1 MGQEVLDAF
10 WKSNDRIYNENTLLY
25 HRLARACGLPD
36 CAFWLL
42 YTLRSEEA
50 PLTQTQLSEQ
60 LSLPKQTVNSALKK
74 LVEEGVLRLEAADGN
89 LKNKR
94 VCLTEAGEAFLRRTV
109 DRVFGVESAA
119 AARLTEEERSALVAL
134 SQKLPYYD
142 EYVKSGAYSAQDRFS
157 NFDRPFYELEGKT
170 WGIVGMGN
178 IGRRAAAIATAFGCK
193 VIFYSITGKSTCTD
207 YPQVDKDT
215 LLKESDFLS
224 LHCPLSDL
232 SRNFIDKEA
241 LRKMKKTAILINVAR
256 GPVVNN
262 ADLYEALVAGEIQA
276 AGLDVLEKEPL
287 ELSNPLSQLKDSNKL
302 IITPHLAWAS
312 VEART
317 RCVQGVYENI
327 KAFMRGENRNVVNL

>member
-119 AARLTEEERSALVAL
+119 AARPDRG
-134 SQKLPYYD
+134 
-142 EYVKSGAYSAQDRFS
+142 GAVGAC
-157 NFDRPFYELEGKT
+157 
-170 WGIVGMGN
+170 GIE
-178 IGRRAAAIATAFGCK
+178 
-193 VIFYSITGKSTCTD
+193 
-207 YPQVDKDT
+207 P
-215 LLKESDFLS
+215 E
-224 LHCPLSDL
+224 
-232 SRNFIDKEA
+232 
-241 LRKMKKTAILINVAR
+241 
-256 GPVVNN
+256 
-262 ADLYEALVAGEIQA
+262 A
-276 AGLDVLEKEPL
+276 AGC
-287 ELSNPLSQLKDSNKL
+287 LSGGDGSFFTD
-302 IITPHLAWAS
+302 
-312 VEART
+312 
-317 RCVQGVYENI
+317 RCDRRLMYADQT
-327 KAFMRGENRNVVNL
+327 F

>member
-109 DRVFGVESAA
+109 DRVFGAC
-119 AARLTEEERSALVAL
+119 
-134 SQKLPYYD
+134 
-142 EYVKSGAYSAQDRFS
+142 
-157 NFDRPFYELEGKT
+157 
-170 WGIVGMGN
+170 GIE
-178 IGRRAAAIATAFGCK
+178 
-193 VIFYSITGKSTCTD
+193 
-207 YPQVDKDT
+207 P
-215 LLKESDFLS
+215 E
-224 LHCPLSDL
+224 
-232 SRNFIDKEA
+232 
-241 LRKMKKTAILINVAR
+241 
-256 GPVVNN
+256 
-262 ADLYEALVAGEIQA
+262 A
-276 AGLDVLEKEPL
+276 AGC
-287 ELSNPLSQLKDSNKL
+287 LSGGDGSFFTD
-302 IITPHLAWAS
+302 
-312 VEART
+312 
-317 RCVQGVYENI
+317 RCDRRLMYADQT
-327 KAFMRGENRNVVNL
+327 F

>member
-74 LVEEGVLRLEAADGN
+74 LVEADGN

-134 SQKLPYYD
+134 SQKLLD
-142 EYVKSGAYSAQDRFS
+142 AF
-157 NFDRPFYELEGKT
+157 
-170 WGIVGMGN
+170 
-178 IGRRAAAIATAFGCK
+178 RAETEAFLQTAAIG
-193 VIFYSITGKSTCTD
+193 D
-207 YPQVDKDT
+207 
-215 LLKESDFLS
+215 
-224 LHCPLSDL
+224 
-232 SRNFIDKEA
+232 
-241 LRKMKKTAILINVAR
+241 
-256 GPVVNN
+256 
-262 ADLYEALVAGEIQA
+262 
-276 AGLDVLEKEPL
+276 
-287 ELSNPLSQLKDSNKL
+287 
-302 IITPHLAWAS
+302 
-312 VEART
+312 
-317 RCVQGVYENI
+317 
-327 KAFMRGENRNVVNL
+327 

>member
-119 AARLTEEERSALVAL
+119 AARLTEEERV
-134 SQKLPYYD
+134 
-142 EYVKSGAYSAQDRFS
+142 GAC
-157 NFDRPFYELEGKT
+157 
-170 WGIVGMGN
+170 GIE
-178 IGRRAAAIATAFGCK
+178 
-193 VIFYSITGKSTCTD
+193 
-207 YPQVDKDT
+207 P
-215 LLKESDFLS
+215 E
-224 LHCPLSDL
+224 
-232 SRNFIDKEA
+232 
-241 LRKMKKTAILINVAR
+241 
-256 GPVVNN
+256 
-262 ADLYEALVAGEIQA
+262 A
-276 AGLDVLEKEPL
+276 AGC
-287 ELSNPLSQLKDSNKL
+287 LSGGDGSFFTD
-302 IITPHLAWAS
+302 
-312 VEART
+312 
-317 RCVQGVYENI
+317 RCDRRLMYADQT
-327 KAFMRGENRNVVNL
+327 F

>member
-25 HRLARACGLPD
+25 HRLARAYSLPD

-134 SQKLPYYD
+134 SQKLLD
-142 EYVKSGAYSAQDRFS
+142 AF
-157 NFDRPFYELEGKT
+157 
-170 WGIVGMGN
+170 
-178 IGRRAAAIATAFGCK
+178 RAETEAFLQTAAIG
-193 VIFYSITGKSTCTD
+193 D
-207 YPQVDKDT
+207 
-215 LLKESDFLS
+215 
-224 LHCPLSDL
+224 
-232 SRNFIDKEA
+232 
-241 LRKMKKTAILINVAR
+241 
-256 GPVVNN
+256 
-262 ADLYEALVAGEIQA
+262 
-276 AGLDVLEKEPL
+276 
-287 ELSNPLSQLKDSNKL
+287 
-302 IITPHLAWAS
+302 
-312 VEART
+312 
-317 RCVQGVYENI
+317 
-327 KAFMRGENRNVVNL
+327 

>member
-10 WKSNDRIYNENTLLY
+10 WKSNDRIYNENPLLY
-25 HRLARACGLPD
+25 HRRARACGLPD

-134 SQKLPYYD
+134 SQKLLD
-142 EYVKSGAYSAQDRFS
+142 AF
-157 NFDRPFYELEGKT
+157 
-170 WGIVGMGN
+170 
-178 IGRRAAAIATAFGCK
+178 RAETEAFLQTAAIG
-193 VIFYSITGKSTCTD
+193 D
-207 YPQVDKDT
+207 
-215 LLKESDFLS
+215 
-224 LHCPLSDL
+224 
-232 SRNFIDKEA
+232 
-241 LRKMKKTAILINVAR
+241 
-256 GPVVNN
+256 
-262 ADLYEALVAGEIQA
+262 
-276 AGLDVLEKEPL
+276 
-287 ELSNPLSQLKDSNKL
+287 
-302 IITPHLAWAS
+302 
-312 VEART
+312 
-317 RCVQGVYENI
+317 
-327 KAFMRGENRNVVNL
+327 

>member
-74 LVEEGVLRLEAADGN
+74 LVAEGGLRVEAADGN

-94 VCLTEAGEAFLRRTV
+94 VCPTEAGEAFLRRTV

-134 SQKLPYYD
+134 SQKLLD
-142 EYVKSGAYSAQDRFS
+142 AF
-157 NFDRPFYELEGKT
+157 
-170 WGIVGMGN
+170 
-178 IGRRAAAIATAFGCK
+178 RAETEAFLQTAAIG
-193 VIFYSITGKSTCTD
+193 D
-207 YPQVDKDT
+207 
-215 LLKESDFLS
+215 
-224 LHCPLSDL
+224 
-232 SRNFIDKEA
+232 
-241 LRKMKKTAILINVAR
+241 
-256 GPVVNN
+256 
-262 ADLYEALVAGEIQA
+262 
-276 AGLDVLEKEPL
+276 
-287 ELSNPLSQLKDSNKL
+287 
-302 IITPHLAWAS
+302 
-312 VEART
+312 
-317 RCVQGVYENI
+317 
-327 KAFMRGENRNVVNL
+327 

>member
-109 DRVFGVESAA
+109 ERRGRPPDRG
-119 AARLTEEERSALVAL
+119 
-134 SQKLPYYD
+134 
-142 EYVKSGAYSAQDRFS
+142 GAVGAC
-157 NFDRPFYELEGKT
+157 
-170 WGIVGMGN
+170 GIE
-178 IGRRAAAIATAFGCK
+178 
-193 VIFYSITGKSTCTD
+193 
-207 YPQVDKDT
+207 P
-215 LLKESDFLS
+215 E
-224 LHCPLSDL
+224 
-232 SRNFIDKEA
+232 
-241 LRKMKKTAILINVAR
+241 
-256 GPVVNN
+256 
-262 ADLYEALVAGEIQA
+262 A
-276 AGLDVLEKEPL
+276 AGC
-287 ELSNPLSQLKDSNKL
+287 LSGGDGSFFTD
-302 IITPHLAWAS
+302 
-312 VEART
+312 
-317 RCVQGVYENI
+317 RCDRRLMYADQT
-327 KAFMRGENRNVVNL
+327 F